1 MAFIVVRGKNE
12 PAFIPTVE
20 RYLYDGQS
28 VVSEPVENWF
38 GSAMVVV
45 DTGNETGPGIAYRD
59 QYLADRF
66 TSGNFGAKLFVTRE
80 EADAYIESERTT
92 D

>member
-1 MAFIVVRGKNE
+1 MAFIVVRGKNDE
-12 PAFIPTVE
+12 RFVPTVE
-20 RYLYDGQS
+20 RFLYDGQT
-28 VVSEPVENWF
+28 VVSEPVDNWF
-38 GSAMVVV
+38 GSSMVVV
-45 DTGNETGPGIAYRD
+45 DTGATSDYQT

-66 TSGNFGAKLFVTRE
+66 TSGNFGARAFQTRE